1 MNTVTKR
8 CLLCFMA
15 GAVMTFLA
23 IYLNINPVGKTD
35 NASIPSLEFTV
46 PYKVH
51 DQISENFIIR
61 ITDKASDSEV
71 KPGTKMVIVQKSP
84 VTMTEEQFN
93 QVAEGNMDV
102 SSEKGIITV
111 KGITAKYFRTDEYT
125 NSYIAIVR
133 DDRTDRTWQFTFDNL
148 KNAEVLSII
157 TSIGI
162 LDN

>member
-8 CLLCFMA
+8 CLLCFLA
-15 GAVMTFLA
+15 GAVIAFLA
-23 IYLNINPVGKTD
+23 TYLNINPVGKTD
-35 NASIPSLEFTV
+35 NVSIPSLEFTV

-61 ITDKASDSEV
+61 ITDKASDPEL
-71 KPGTKMVIVQKSP
+71 KPGTKMVIVPESP
-84 VTMTEEQFN
+84 GTMTEEQFN

-111 KGITAKYFRTDEYT
+111 KDITAKYFRTNEYT
-125 NSYIAIVR
+125 NSYIAIVH

-157 TSIGI
+157 TSIRI

>member
-8 CLLCFMA
+8 CLLCFLG

-35 NASIPSLEFTV
+35 NVSIPSLEFTV

-102 SSEKGIITV
+102 SSEKGIITF
-111 KGITAKYFRTDEYT
+111 KDITAKYFRTDGSLY
-125 NSYIAIVR
+125 SYIAIVR
-133 DDRTDRTWQFTFDNL
+133 DNKTGRTWQFTFDNL
-148 KNAEVLSII
+148 KNTEVFSII
-157 TSIGI
+157 SSIRLLG
-162 LDN
+162 N

>member
-1 MNTVTKR
+1 MSKQTKQA
-8 CLLCFMA
+8 LIFFVA
-15 GAVMTFLA
+15 GVIITFLA
-23 IYLNINPVGKTD
+23 LYPSLNPAEKYEKV
-35 NASIPSLEFTV
+35 SIPSLEFSV

-51 DQISENFIIR
+51 DLVSENFIIR
-61 ITDKASDSEV
+61 ITDKASDPEL
-71 KPGTKMVIVQKSP
+71 KPGTKMVIVPESP
-84 VTMTEEQFN
+84 GTMTEEQFN

-111 KGITAKYFRTDEYT
+111 KDITAKYFRTNEYT

-157 TSIGI
+157 TSIRI